1 MSNIFCKKIVVFRGL
16 SRNYRHLKLA
26 ALTSPGIFAQSIDLL
41 FNEKL
46 DRLQPNLSLV
56 QPGSEWRLINE
67 EDNPLLLQV
76 TANPNA
82 LAGDEKVIAVLADE
96 RDDQLEVFNGLISK
110 ASAKPGGQVEFLVS
124 RNGSGTVQ
132 RPFDFEVVFDAGRAS
147 IRLTFSEGGL
157 IAPSDEFGLPLEAV
171 YKLPEDDWRRIGV
184 KISPDGRTW
193 SMTVSNPDSGEEEFR
208 LDELQIFFGIPSLEV
223 NADTGVSTFHDIRLL
238 VPAPADS
245 SGQSLDATYL
255 IGEIQVGLVSP

>member
-1 MSNIFCKKIVVFRGL
+1 MKNSTCLENLTLVAII
-16 SRNYRHLKLA
+16 
-26 ALTSPGIFAQSIDLL
+26 ALMGSGGFTQASELL
-41 FNEKL
+41 LNEKL
-46 DRLQPNLSLV
+46 ERLQPNLSLV
-56 QPGSEWRLINE
+56 QPGSEWRLLNE
-67 EDNPLLLQV
+67 EGNPLLLQV
-76 TANPNA
+76 IANPSTR
-82 LAGDEKVIAVLADE
+82 AGGEKVIAVLADE